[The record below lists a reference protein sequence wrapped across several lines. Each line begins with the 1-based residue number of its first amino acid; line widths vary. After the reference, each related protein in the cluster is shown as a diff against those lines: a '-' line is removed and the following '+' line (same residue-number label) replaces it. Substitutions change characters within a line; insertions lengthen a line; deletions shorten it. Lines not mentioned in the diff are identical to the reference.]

1 MTEAS
6 AAAPRRAPRRNWPAL
21 LALDVLAW
29 SLVALFFSSESYL
42 ASAYRQ
48 QPIAWAA
55 SLGYSFAFYSIWML
69 LTPLVATLAAR
80 FDWERDRRL
89 RFFAAHIPAS
99 FVVSLLQAWL
109 FVLAF
114 GRYYTPP
121 GASPF
126 AGMLVAHL
134 HSNLLIYWLLV
145 GGALAFG
152 YYRRYRERALRA
164 SQLEARL
171 AHASLQLLK
180 MQLQPHF
187 LFNTMNSISALVRE
201 EPDKAE
207 RMIANL
213 GSLLRRTLDHGDLQ
227 EVALRDELATLELY
241 LDIER
246 ARFAERLCIR
256 TDIDPATL
264 DALVPNMVLQP
275 LVENAIRHGVGTRV
289 AGGVVTI
296 QSSRHGEMLSIRV
309 SDDGPGLVGSGI
321 GSERGI
327 GLDNTRARLA
337 RLHGERQSVELSNA
351 IEGGLAVT
359 LHLPLSNARV
369 AVVAE

>member
-1 MTEAS
+1 
-6 AAAPRRAPRRNWPAL
+6 
-21 LALDVLAW
+21 
-29 SLVALFFSSESYL
+29 
-42 ASAYRQ
+42 
-48 QPIAWAA
+48 
-55 SLGYSFAFYSIWML
+55 
-69 LTPLVATLAAR
+69 
-80 FDWERDRRL
+80 
-89 RFFAAHIPAS
+89 
-99 FVVSLLQAWL
+99 
-109 FVLAF
+109 
-114 GRYYTPP
+114 
-121 GASPF
+121 
-126 AGMLVAHL
+126 
-134 HSNLLIYWLLV
+134 
-145 GGALAFG
+145 
-152 YYRRYRERALRA
+152 
-164 SQLEARL
+164 
-171 AHASLQLLK
+171 

-275 LVENAIRHGVGTRV
+275 LVENAIRHGVGTRI
-289 AGGVVTI
+289 AGGAVTI
-296 QSSRHGEMLSIRV
+296 ESRRHGEMLSIRV

>member
-1 MTEAS
+1 MS
-6 AAAPRRAPRRNWPAL
+6 AQSTDSIRRPALRRWATL
-21 LALDVLAW
+21 LALNAIAW
-29 SLVALFFSSESYL
+29 SLVAIFFSSESYL

-48 QPIAWAA
+48 QPIAWAS

-69 LTPLVATLAAR
+69 LTPLVIAIAAR
-80 FDWERDRRL
+80 FDWEHGRRL
-89 RFFAAHIPAS
+89 RFFAAHVPAS
-99 FVVSLLQAWL
+99 FLVSLLQAWL

-121 GASPF
+121 GAS
-126 AGMLVAHL
+126 AVTGMLVAHL

-145 GGALAFG
+145 GGALAFEF
-152 YYRRYRERALRA
+152 YRRYRERALRA

-171 AHASLQLLK
+171 AQASLQLLK

-187 LFNTMNSISALVRE
+187 LFNTLNSISALVRE

-207 RMIANL
+207 RMVADL
-213 GSLLRRTLDHGDLQ
+213 GSLLRRTLDNGDLQ
-227 EVALRDELATLELY
+227 EVPLRDELATLDLY

-246 ARFAERLCIR
+246 TRFAERLRVR

-289 AGGVVTI
+289 AGGAITI
-296 QSSRHGEMLSIRV
+296 EARRQADMLSIRV
-309 SDDGPGLVGSGI
+309 SHDGPGLGAAGN
-321 GSERGI
+321 ERGI

-337 RLHGERQSVELSNA
+337 RLHGERQSVELA
-351 IEGGLAVT
+351 GAAEGGLAVT
-359 LHLPLSNARV
+359 LRLPLLNARV
-369 AVVAE
+369 AVMDD